1 MITGNPVPLK
11 VTEITPEVWIAR
23 DQVVSMEYEKGYYGY
38 YGERKEGT
46 TITLV
51 NGRKIYVAGMRPIE
65 IINILNKPRGQDG
78 VGFDRGDRDELGD
91 RLPDNAGSGVGVP

>member
-1 MITGNPVPLK
+1 MITGNPAPLK

-46 TITLV
+46 TITLI

-65 IINILNKPRGQDG
+65 IINVLNKPRGPNG
-78 VGFDRGDRDELGD
+78 LGFDRWNSDKLDD
-91 RLPDNAGSGVGVP
+91 RLENHAEPLDGI